1 MPCWKRV
8 NSENKTISGHGMLVD
23 FWSLPQN
30 DFQHETHK
38 LFSLC
43 GKSWTKWTHERC
55 SEFRLVLRSLSQ
67 VNQRAWKTG
76 YLNVM
81 NIKKITEDMNF
92 HDSIA
97 CINVISGS
105 NEVISRSAFEGS
117 FFSSVDFS
125 SKASWRLLLW
135 FFSSF
140 GLEDFFSS
148 KRLLFPLRIFCPKN
162 EFSNEVKS
170 AVTVL
175 NGEKQN
181 VFIQIKIVEY
191 EKNLLKFSN
200 ITYII

>member
-1 MPCWKRV
+1 MNFV
-8 NSENKTISGHGMLVD
+8 ADIVL
-23 FWSLPQN
+23 FWGVFHN
-30 DFQHETHK
+30 
-38 LFSLC
+38 
-43 GKSWTKWTHERC
+43 WTNVQE
-55 SEFRLVLRSLSQ
+55 
-67 VNQRAWKTG
+67 KTG

-105 NEVISRSAFEGS
+105 NEVISRSAFEAS

-125 SKASWRLLLW
+125 SKASWRLLFW
-135 FFSSF
+135 SFSSF

-170 AVTVL
+170 AVTVW

-191 EKNLLKFSN
+191 EKNLWKFSN
-200 ITYII
+200 LSFGLWRHIAYPVGPTGWFESYFWKQT

>member
-1 MPCWKRV
+1 MWKKV
-8 NSENKTISGHGMLVD
+8 EQSGLMNFVADIVL
-23 FWSLPQN
+23 FWGVFHN
-30 DFQHETHK
+30 
-38 LFSLC
+38 
-43 GKSWTKWTHERC
+43 WTNVQE
-55 SEFRLVLRSLSQ
+55 
-67 VNQRAWKTG
+67 KTG

-105 NEVISRSAFEGS
+105 NEVISRSAFEAS

-125 SKASWRLLLW
+125 SKASWRLLFW
-135 FFSSF
+135 SFSSF

-170 AVTVL
+170 AVTVW

-191 EKNLLKFSN
+191 EKNLWKFSN
-200 ITYII
+200 LSFGLWRHIAYPVGPTGWFESYFWKQT